1 MNAPLKQQSPLEG
14 VGNGANDSIIEA
26 SENQTAQPLSMNS
39 LNDAMK
45 ASLCLYDSHSA
56 KIGKVM
62 TYENLLHC
70 VNNPPKGQVTD
81 PTQVKA
87 KKQTLPLVTPFIS
100 TDLAKTKEAALT
112 ARYWALVLDFDK
124 EQQRTLSGI
133 AGILKETYQAGE
145 FCGFTTSSHTVGGLN
160 AFKFVIPLADAVG
173 AHTYTALAEGLCLL
187 LDTDPAQ
194 ARTQQGFY
202 SPCDMLSP
210 SVYEKHINNGERLSP
225 STALWKKAVERYL
238 QNIEEQ
244 AHKAPIKPH
253 QQYGGT
259 DIFNLINQHYSLE
272 DLLQQAGHT
281 QQGGKWLS
289 PHSSS
294 GIAGGMI
301 FDTANG
307 KRFYSHSSSCPL
319 GKDAHNGHSLD
330 VADIL
335 AATKYGG
342 SYSEM
347 VKQEAPIVDAE
358 GQKQRQASHTTAQ
371 DKAAVQAEQ
380 ALDELH
386 RMSTG
391 GDIVIPPY
399 ILNTVIGK
407 LAQRVAHCLE
417 MPLASVFV
425 IMLAGAS
432 AACATNYRTRFN
444 SGSPVALG
452 IYAVAE
458 QPPSTSKNLVLSYAM
473 NAYQSA
479 LGGHN
484 AEIYKENEDG
494 AKKPYSFVVE
504 SDATSAAMDKQL
516 ANCQSG
522 RFVIASAEQE
532 AFSTL
537 FPSESVSYLSSIGLV
552 LNGWGG
558 EYYSSLRSGRQSYSG
573 DVWGT
578 VITFAQNGSI
588 AKVLNASSGR
598 GLSERFLL
606 VAEES
611 MLGKRTLDRGYVSK
625 ADKVDFET
633 SVQSCISRY
642 LAKKHEHIRIGK
654 LDLLDVITPTSTGY
668 ELIQNKR
675 REIEPLLGELHA
687 KGENVYLGWLGKL
700 ETHVLKI
707 ASVIHIFGQ
716 EHQTPIDSPIAA
728 TIPDQL
734 IEQVI
739 TLVLSLGEHVRHVI
753 QENGQ
758 SGEKAE
764 VEAIIDILSEKKL
777 KKTPLTQKAKRRK
790 PFKTHDDRASYHRAK
805 RSIEKMIE
813 QKIIITNDRG
823 ELEIA

>member
-1 MNAPLKQQSPLEG
+1 MNAPIKQQRLPLHGEM
-14 VGNGANDSIIEA
+14 VR
-26 SENQTAQPLSMNS
+26 
-39 LNDAMK
+39 
-45 ASLCLYDSHSA
+45 SLCLYGSHSA
-56 KIGKVM
+56 KTGKAM
-62 TYENLLHC
+62 TYENLLDY
-70 VNNPPKGQVTD
+70 VNTPPKGQATN
-81 PTQVKA
+81 TQQVKA
-87 KKQTLPLVTPFIS
+87 KKQTLQLITPFIS
-100 TDLAKTKEAALT
+100 AELTKTKEAALT

-124 EQQRTLSGI
+124 EQQRTLSDI
-133 AGILKETYQAGE
+133 TATLKNTYQLGA

-160 AFKFVIPLADAVG
+160 AFKFVIPLADAVD

-187 LDTDPAQ
+187 FNTDPAQ
-194 ARTQQGFY
+194 ARNQQGFY
-202 SPCDMLSP
+202 APCDMLSP
-210 SVYEKHINNGERLSP
+210 CVYEKYINNGEYLSP
-225 STALWKKAVERYL
+225 STALWKKAIELYL
-238 QNIEEQ
+238 QNIELQ
-244 AHKAPIKPH
+244 AHKATAKPRAH
-253 QQYGGT
+253 VTSNNGII
-259 DIFNLINQHYSLE
+259 DLINKYYTLE
-272 DLLQQAGHT
+272 GLLQQAGHT

-289 PHSSS
+289 PNSSS
-294 GIAGGMI
+294 GIAGGLI
-301 FDTANG
+301 FDTPSG

-330 VADIL
+330 VADVL
-335 AATKYGG
+335 AVTKYSGN
-342 SYSEM
+342 YSEM

-358 GQKQRQASHTTAQ
+358 GQKQRQQQHTQAQAKAS
-371 DKAAVQAEQ
+371 VQAEQ

-386 RMSTG
+386 RMPTG
-391 GDIVIPPY
+391 GNIVIPPY
-399 ILNTVIGK
+399 ILDTVIGK
-407 LAQRVAHCLE
+407 LAQRVAYCLE

-425 IMLAGAS
+425 IILAGAS

-444 SGSPVALG
+444 SGSSVALG

-458 QPPSTSKNLVLSYAM
+458 QPPSTSKNLVLSHALKT
-473 NAYQSA
+473 YQDVLS
-479 LGGHN
+479 GHN
-484 AEIYKENEDG
+484 AETYKENGDG
-494 AKKPYSFVVE
+494 AKKPFSFTVE

-606 VAEES
+606 IAEES
-611 MLGKRTLDRGYVSK
+611 MLGKRTLDKGYVSK
-625 ADKVDFET
+625 ADKVDFDT

-642 LAKKHEHIRIGK
+642 LAKKHEHTRISK

-687 KGENVYLGWLGKL
+687 RGENVYLGWLGKL

-707 ASVIHIFGQ
+707 ASVIHIFEQ
-716 EHQTPIDSPIAA
+716 EYQQASDTPIVA

-739 TLVLSLGEHVRHVI
+739 KLVLSFGEHVRHVI

-758 SGEKAE
+758 TGEKAE

-805 RSIEKMIE
+805 RSIEKMID
-813 QKIIITNDRG
+813 QRIIITNDRG

>member
-1 MNAPLKQQSPLEG
+1 MNAPIKQQRLPLHGEM
-14 VGNGANDSIIEA
+14 VR
-26 SENQTAQPLSMNS
+26 
-39 LNDAMK
+39 
-45 ASLCLYDSHSA
+45 SLCLYGSHSA
-56 KIGKVM
+56 KTGKAI
-62 TYENLLHC
+62 TYENLLDY
-70 VNNPPKGQVTD
+70 VNTPPKGQATN
-81 PTQVKA
+81 TQQVKA
-87 KKQTLPLVTPFIS
+87 KKQTLQLITPFIS
-100 TDLAKTKEAALT
+100 ADLTKTKEAALT

-124 EQQRTLSGI
+124 EQQRTLSDI
-133 AGILKETYQAGE
+133 TATLKNTYQLGE

-160 AFKFVIPLADAVG
+160 AFKFVIPLADAVD

-187 LDTDPAQ
+187 FNTDPAQ
-194 ARTQQGFY
+194 ARNQQGFY
-202 SPCDMLSP
+202 APCDMLSP
-210 SVYEKHINNGERLSP
+210 CVYEKYINNGEYLSP
-225 STALWKKAVERYL
+225 STALWKKAIELYL
-238 QNIEEQ
+238 QNIELQ
-244 AHKAPIKPH
+244 AHKATAKPRAH
-253 QQYGGT
+253 VTSNNGII
-259 DIFNLINQHYSLE
+259 DLINKYYTLE
-272 DLLQQAGHT
+272 GLLQQAGHT
-281 QQGGKWLS
+281 QQGAKWLS

-294 GIAGGMI
+294 GIAGGLI

-319 GKDAHNGHSLD
+319 GKDTNNGHSLD

-335 AATKYGG
+335 AITKYVD

-358 GQKQRQASHTTAQ
+358 GQKQRQLEHKPVQAKNLPVTIAS
-371 DKAAVQAEQ
+371 VQAEQ
-380 ALDELH
+380 ILDELH
-386 RMSTG
+386 KVSTG
-391 GDIVIPPY
+391 GNIVIPPY
-399 ILNTVIGK
+399 ILDTVIGK

-432 AACATNYRTRFN
+432 AACATNYRTCFN
-444 SGSPVALG
+444 SGSSVALG

-458 QPPSTSKNLVLSYAM
+458 QPPSTSKNLVLSYALKP
-473 NAYQSA
+473 YQDA
-479 LGGHN
+479 LNGHN

-494 AKKPYSFVVE
+494 AKKPYSFTVE
-504 SDATSAAMDKQL
+504 SDATSAAIDKQL

-558 EYYSSLRSGRQSYSG
+558 EYHSSLRSGRQSYSG

-606 VAEES
+606 VTEES
-611 MLGKRTLDRGYVSK
+611 MLGKRTLDKGYVSK
-625 ADKVDFET
+625 ADQVDFDT
-633 SVQSCISRY
+633 SAKSCISRY
-642 LAKKHEHIRIGK
+642 LVKKNEHIRIGK
-654 LDLLDVITPTSTGY
+654 LELLDAIKPTSKGY
-668 ELIQNKR
+668 DLIQNKR
-675 REIEPLLGELHA
+675 REIEPLLGDLHA
-687 KGENVYLGWLGKL
+687 SGENVYLGWLGKI

-707 ASVIHIFGQ
+707 ASVIHIFEQ
-716 EHQTPIDSPIAA
+716 EHQTLIDSPIVA
-728 TIPDQL
+728 TIPDYL

-739 TLVLSLGEHVRHVI
+739 ELVLSLGGHVRHVI

-758 SGEKAE
+758 TGEKAE
-764 VEAIIDILSEKKL
+764 IEAIIEILSDKKF
-777 KKTPLTQKAKRRK
+777 KKTPLVQKAKRRK
-790 PFKTHDDRASYHRAK
+790 PFKTHDDSSSYYRAK
-805 RSIEKMIE
+805 KSIEKMIE
-813 QKIIITNDRG
+813 QKIIKFNANG